1 MCLLKAMKTRPSQK
15 SCQDDFGLG
24 KFVKKTSEPRF
35 VWIFFYDTYDYR
47 NTLPRII
54 IPIYIVIRF
63 IHAQVITSV
72 MVSVSLHLFIH
83 IYTTSA
89 RKIINNNRY
98 IHVQFIKYSST
109 PTKNYSTWLQ
119 FAKTENYHCLHKQH
133 YRISHSL
140 RRFIGLNLKLQLQF
154 LCTYM
159 YMYFHF
165 HLR

>member
-1 MCLLKAMKTRPSQK
+1 MCLLKAIKTRPSQK
-15 SCQDDFGLG
+15 SCQDDFGLR
-24 KFVKKTSEPRF
+24 KFVKKTSKPKF

-47 NTLPRII
+47 DTLPRII
-54 IPIYIVIRF
+54 IPIYIVNPVHTCTSNHWRYGISIIAF
-63 IHAQVITSV
+63 IYS
-72 MVSVSLHLFIH
+72 
-83 IYTTSA
+83 YTTSA